1 MNTLEKVESSLKSEQ
16 SSTNSQTHQEVDML
30 DILLPKPVFKWQD
43 PTLVPRFSHG
53 LESEDADFNK
63 IKNGTPRKTLHTIIH
78 RMKFSDGKISWVAKM
93 MIEDDNTNTGGVRRQ
108 QNRWW
113 HRSPTSRLSHRH
125 LYPFGIIEKPYLRCQ
140 NFQNLVSLIQDNGF
154 QRNNSLFQ
162 LLLDQRLSVPFLF
175 QSGEDPSQLNSFAN
189 ALMNVKVN
197 IGDENII
204 LSDDITLPRV
214 AFISNRSR
222 RERNPKIIEL
232 ALNSALVS
240 GSSNVLK
247 VRDLRS
253 SESEPQFFR
262 LYGVRITDKT

>member
-1 MNTLEKVESSLKSEQ
+1 MT
-16 SSTNSQTHQEVDML
+16 
-30 DILLPKPVFKWQD
+30 
-43 PTLVPRFSHG
+43 
-53 LESEDADFNK
+53 DFHD
-63 IKNGTPRKTLHTIIH
+63 KN
-78 RMKFSDGKISWVAKM
+78 V
-93 MIEDDNTNTGGVRRQ
+93 
-108 QNRWW
+108 
-113 HRSPTSRLSHRH
+113 
-125 LYPFGIIEKPYLRCQ
+125 EKPYRRCQ

-175 QSGEDPSQLNSFAN
+175 QSTEDPSQLNSFAN

-232 ALNSALVS
+232 ALNSTLVS

-247 VRDLRS
+247 VRDLRTKRCYMHTRTAIWS
-253 SESEPQFFR
+253 AKDQSWTDEVFDLSERLEFLKKALLKLVSVLLSDMEFINHGLFFI
-262 LYGVRITDKT
+262 LEDSMI

>member
-1 MNTLEKVESSLKSEQ
+1 M
-16 SSTNSQTHQEVDML
+16 
-30 DILLPKPVFKWQD
+30 
-43 PTLVPRFSHG
+43 
-53 LESEDADFNK
+53 
-63 IKNGTPRKTLHTIIH
+63 
-78 RMKFSDGKISWVAKM
+78 
-93 MIEDDNTNTGGVRRQ
+93 
-108 QNRWW
+108 
-113 HRSPTSRLSHRH
+113 SHRR

-247 VRDLRS
+247 VRDLRIIRCS
-253 SESEPQFFR
+253 VHTRTAKDQI
-262 LYGVRITDKT
+262 LTA